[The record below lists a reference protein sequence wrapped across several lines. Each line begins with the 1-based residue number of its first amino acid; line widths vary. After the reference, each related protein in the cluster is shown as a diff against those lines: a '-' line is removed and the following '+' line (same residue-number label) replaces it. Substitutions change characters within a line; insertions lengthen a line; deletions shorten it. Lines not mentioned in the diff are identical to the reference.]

1 MSLQEI
7 TLMEAYIIENLR
19 KNGVSDEEI
28 VRVDDKLIDEWK
40 ALDDRYDY
48 TLFKK
53 LKEDM
58 GDRFPAIV
66 REGYR
71 VKFLTINGLINLIE
85 LKIGKKR
92 DVDFTVHEDGVS
104 GLKVNEE
111 ELKVIEQILSLNW
124 QVQKEGERISIR
136 SKHTNRYF
144 TKNEST

>member
-1 MSLQEI
+1 
-7 TLMEAYIIENLR
+7 
-19 KNGVSDEEI
+19 
-28 VRVDDKLIDEWK
+28 
-40 ALDDRYDY
+40 
-48 TLFKK
+48 
-53 LKEDM
+53 M

-71 VKFLTINGLINLIE
+71 VKFLTINGLINLIQ

-92 DVDFTVHEDGVS
+92 DVYFTVQEDGVS

-136 SKHTNRYF
+136 SKHTNR
-144 TKNEST
+144 

>member
-53 LKEDM
+53 LK
-58 GDRFPAIV
+58 
-66 REGYR
+66 
-71 VKFLTINGLINLIE
+71 
-85 LKIGKKR
+85 
-92 DVDFTVHEDGVS
+92 
-104 GLKVNEE
+104 
-111 ELKVIEQILSLNW
+111 
-124 QVQKEGERISIR
+124 
-136 SKHTNRYF
+136 
-144 TKNEST
+144 